1 MDQPTDVYLPPLLRP
16 FPYHSPDMIP
26 TSLAVHNNG
35 SDHRSVA
42 DDVGTNLIQSQEE
55 VGGDFDGGR
64 HEIVIGS
71 SVPSISMSLFT
82 SPHP

>member
-1 MDQPTDVYLPPLLRP
+1 MDQPTDVHLPPLLRP

-26 TSLAVHNNG
+26 PPLVAHNNG

-42 DDVGTNLIQSQEE
+42 DDAETNVIQSQEE

-64 HEIVIGS
+64 HEIIIGN
-71 SVPSISMSLFT
+71 SVLLISMSLFT
-82 SPHP
+82 SPPP